1 MEHKLTVFWM
11 TIISLTSC
19 ADLAKAAVTT
29 ARLLVVCSCSF
40 MAAPLTAPLKFVRT
54 SSKLLSVMLSCK
66 CVHLHDSLYW
76 AKTVNFLHWHSQCW
90 WKWRVCREKGPH
102 SPTHQTGCRSCW
114 LWWRWWGSGQ
124 TGWCQQEYLATGETL
139 WPLHHRIQFLQ
150 ECMH

>member
-11 TIISLTSC
+11 TIISLTSR

-40 MAAPLTAPLKFVRT
+40 MAAPLTAPLKFMRT
-54 SSKLLSVMLSCK
+54 SSKLPSVMLSCK
-66 CVHLHDSLYW
+66 CVHSHDSLYW

-90 WKWRVCREKGPH
+90 WKWRECREKGPH

-114 LWWRWWGSGQ
+114 LWWKWRGSGQ
-124 TGWCQQEYLATGETL
+124 TGSCQQEYLARRETL